1 MTTKL
6 DEQKVIRLID
16 EAEDLVNL
24 IGMAMR
30 KGKTH
35 ERATIRG
42 VVSQVFDKYP
52 PHATCFRM
60 RKPNGRPHDDNET
73 EDTGGRRR
81 PGRLR
86 AAESV
91 EWPWSS
97 LATDST

>member
-24 IGMAMR
+24 IGMAIR

-42 VVSQVFDKYP
+42 VVSQVFDKLSTARYLLQD
-52 PHATCFRM
+52 AQAER
-60 RKPNGRPHDDNET
+60 E
-73 EDTGGRRR
+73 
-81 PGRLR
+81 
-86 AAESV
+86 AA
-91 EWPWSS
+91 W
-97 LATDST
+97 